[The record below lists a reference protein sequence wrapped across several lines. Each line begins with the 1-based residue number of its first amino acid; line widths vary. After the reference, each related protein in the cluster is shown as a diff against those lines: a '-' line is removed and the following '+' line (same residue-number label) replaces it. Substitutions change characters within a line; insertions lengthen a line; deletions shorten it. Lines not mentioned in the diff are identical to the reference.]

1 MYNSDDATMQTITI
15 VNSHYITEG
24 QYVACIIYYMY
35 KDETGHIS
43 NFLVRNLIVV
53 LQWRNKGGEGKG
65 KWVRIINIIIHY
77 MCIFGLLP
85 V

>member
-1 MYNSDDATMQTITI
+1 MMLQCTI
-15 VNSHYITEG
+15 VNSHYITKG
-24 QYVACIIYYMY
+24 QYVAIIVCYMY
-35 KDETGHIS
+35 KDETGHTG
-43 NFLVRNLIVV
+43 NFLVTNLIVV
-53 LQWRNKGGEGKG
+53 LVYNEEIMVEKGKG